1 MFRNVWHYL
10 IQTFDWPH
18 RKKEKRREGKEEEDK
33 KGSANK
39 QKHCP
44 HRMARNKVKHC
55 EETRQKIYTGWRK
68 AIIYTTFK

>member
-33 KGSANK
+33 KGSAKKTETLSTSNGKK
-39 QKHCP
+39 Q
-44 HRMARNKVKHC
+44 
-55 EETRQKIYTGWRK
+55 G
-68 AIIYTTFK
+68 